1 MKDLSKF
8 AEDWVGDFLTL
19 RHRHRQRQ
27 RQRQRQRHTHTHTH
41 TQIVKLR
48 LGLEESDS
56 IQLILLN
63 ILGLELTKILTGNIM
78 LMTSRSVNTSITYY
92 HQFST
97 IFPYFALI
105 YRSSSLQLFFK
116 IGVLKKFVLKHEI
129 AGLWILQNI

>member
-1 MKDLSKF
+1 MIFSHTDTDTDTDKGKD
-8 AEDWVGDFLTL
+8 T
-19 RHRHRQRQ
+19 HT
-27 RQRQRQRHTHTHTH
+27 HTHTHTH

-63 ILGLELTKILTGNIM
+63 ISGLELTKILTGNIM

-129 AGLWILQNI
+129 AGL